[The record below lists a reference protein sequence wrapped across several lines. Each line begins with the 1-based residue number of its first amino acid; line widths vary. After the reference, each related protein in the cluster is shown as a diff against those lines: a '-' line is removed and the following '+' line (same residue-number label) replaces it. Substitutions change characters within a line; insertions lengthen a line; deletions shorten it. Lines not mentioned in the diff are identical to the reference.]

1 VLLPALV
8 AFSVNRIRPGRLLAA
23 GLYAIVALAIVNSD
37 SGAGVLGLVVG
48 TLMFGLAWMVPGMAA
63 WLMRIVFVAAMA
75 LAPVF
80 GPLSDALIPDRVHQ
94 SLSQNHSRAR
104 VDIWHSF
111 DAAIRAQPFLGA
123 GFGASPLLRQTS
135 VATRIPEENR
145 VLLGVGHPHNAPI
158 QVWTELGLVGAAL
171 AGLVGLLAMH
181 RIDGQPRAARALGL
195 ALIAAIFS
203 VGMIGHGAWQGW
215 WAAAIGASVVW
226 LKAAGI
232 GSREDDG

>member
-1 VLLPALV
+1 M
-8 AFSVNRIRPGRLLAA
+8 SVDEVDLFVIG
-23 GLYAIVALAIVNSD
+23 GG
-37 SGAGVLGLVVG
+37 SGGVR
-48 TLMFGLAWMVPGMAA
+48 A
-63 WLMRIVFVAAMA
+63 
-75 LAPVF
+75 
-80 GPLSDALIPDRVHQ
+80 
-94 SLSQNHSRAR
+94 AR
-104 VDIWHSF
+104 VML
-111 DAAIRAQPFLGA
+111 AEEYRVGGTCVIRGCVPKKLMVYASRFAHEFEEAA

-135 VATRIPEENR
+135 VAIRIPEENR

-195 ALIAAIFS
+195 ALVAAIFS
-203 VGMIGHGAWQGW
+203 VGMIGQGAWQGW

-226 LKAAGI
+226 LKAAEI